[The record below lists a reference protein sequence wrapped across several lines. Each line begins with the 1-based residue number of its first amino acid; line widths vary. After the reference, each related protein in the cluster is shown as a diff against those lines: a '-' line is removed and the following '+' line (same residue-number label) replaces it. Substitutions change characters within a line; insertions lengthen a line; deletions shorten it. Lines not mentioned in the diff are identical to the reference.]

1 MAPQSFDGY
10 LAADR
15 DFGQFSGFSEK
26 FVNFSGLFTGI
37 LDFRLLQPASA
48 QDTRRYRK

>member
-10 LAADR
+10 LAAGR
-15 DFGQFSGFSEK
+15 DFGRFSGFSEK
-26 FVNFSGLFTGI
+26 FVNFSGLFIGI

-48 QDTRRYRK
+48 QDARR